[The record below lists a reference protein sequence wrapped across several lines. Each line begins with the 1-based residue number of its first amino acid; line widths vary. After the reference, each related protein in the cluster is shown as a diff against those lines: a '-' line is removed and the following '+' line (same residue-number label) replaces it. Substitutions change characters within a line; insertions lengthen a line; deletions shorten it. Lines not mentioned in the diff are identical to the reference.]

1 MSQFHAAELG
11 DARSAE
17 VLALMYRFGPR
28 LYPGSVPDDAAEAA
42 EWVGRGGSRR
52 TAARSIGGCW
62 YPISQ
67 RPLLQPARPRPCA
80 PFFLLPS
87 CVSIAS
93 ALETLSL
100 SED

>member
-42 EWVGRGGSRR
+42 EWWAAVAADARGREAL
-52 TAARSIGGCW
+52 AAAGTR
-62 YPISQ
+62 
-67 RPLLQPARPRPCA
+67 
-80 PFFLLPS
+80 
-87 CVSIAS
+87 
-93 ALETLSL
+93 
-100 SED
+100 